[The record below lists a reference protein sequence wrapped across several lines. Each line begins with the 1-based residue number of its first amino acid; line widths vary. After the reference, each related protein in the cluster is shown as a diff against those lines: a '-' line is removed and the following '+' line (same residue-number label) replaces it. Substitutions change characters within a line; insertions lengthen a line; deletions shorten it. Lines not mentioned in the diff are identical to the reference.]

1 MARKIKRRA
10 GKAKVVFLNPTPK
23 RRKRR
28 SSRRRAVKANPA
40 PARKHYR
47 RRRRHAV
54 LSNPSRRRRHSRRHN
69 PAPGSLT
76 VGRSLTD
83 GVVSVVEGGVG
94 FFGGMFANKLFPA
107 SMLRYRGG
115 ILAILALVGMWK
127 IPNKHARMALMGLAI
142 QGAVDGL
149 RQNVSIFSQMA
160 GDDASETIMGIS
172 TQRGNPALGYSA
184 TDALNGA
191 DDGFDGD
198 EPDGDE
204 MMGAYGSGLS
214 GENW

>member
-1 MARKIKRRA
+1 MARKIKRRT
-10 GKAKVVFLNPTPK
+10 GKAKVVFLNPSP
-23 RRKRR
+23 RKRR
-28 SSRRRAVKANPA
+28 RVHRRRRAVKANPA

-54 LSNPSRRRRHSRRHN
+54 LANPSRRRRHYRKHN
-69 PAPGSLT
+69 PGPGSVT

-83 GVVSVVEGGVG
+83 GLVSVVEGGVG
-94 FFGGMFANKLFPA
+94 YFGGMFANKLFPA
-107 SMLRYRGG
+107 SMIRYRGG

-160 GDDASETIMGIS
+160 GDDASETILGIS
-172 TQRGNPALGYSA
+172 SQRGNPALGYSA
-184 TDALNGA
+184 TDALQGA
-191 DDGFDGD
+191 DDLDGD
-198 EPDGDE
+198 DLDGEEE
-204 MMGAYGSGLS
+204 MLGAYGSGLT
-214 GENW
+214 GEGW